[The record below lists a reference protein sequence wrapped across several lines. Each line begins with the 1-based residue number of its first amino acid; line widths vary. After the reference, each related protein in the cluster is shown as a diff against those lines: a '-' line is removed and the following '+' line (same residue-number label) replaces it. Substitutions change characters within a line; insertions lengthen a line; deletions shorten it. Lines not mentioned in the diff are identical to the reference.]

1 MMGIPIFQMALIGL
15 LPSPLKVA
23 FYRMR
28 GAKIG
33 KRVRIAP
40 LAVIIAEEIEIGDDC
55 NIGMLTFIKV
65 RKLRLGNRV
74 KIGMLVAID
83 TESVSIGHDSVVMEQ
98 TVVGGMLTP
107 RSSLSI
113 GCRVKIFPYCFINP
127 TEPIIIEDDVGVGGG
142 TYLFTHGSWQSVLDG
157 FPIAFGPIH
166 LKRGVWLPWRVFI
179 LPNVEIGEYATI
191 GAGAVI
197 NKSIPPRSLAA
208 GIPAK
213 VLSEDGRHLNM
224 LTSEQKWT
232 QVVSIIE
239 EFCEF
244 QNYQGHRSETVK
256 KDSDVFSLRVMT
268 SKNHWTNL
276 VICREI
282 NTSDSYEV
290 VVSLSAISTEVAST
304 YVTNR
309 VTWFDLTSKTSN
321 MGPHSL
327 AEDVRNYFS
336 RYGIRF
342 SVVSDPSFNIT
353 NDD

>member
-1 MMGIPIFQMALIGL
+1 MGIPIFQMALIGL

-23 FYRMR
+23 YYRMR

-55 NIGMLTFIKV
+55 RIGMLTFIKV

-74 KIGMLVAID
+74 TIGTLVAID
-83 TESVSIGHDSVVMEQ
+83 TASVSIGHDSVVMEQ

-142 TYLFTHGSWQSVLDG
+142 TYLFTHGSWQSVLEG

-197 NKSIPPRSLAA
+197 NKSIPARSLAA

-213 VLSEDGRHLNM
+213 IISESGTHLKL
-224 LTSEQKWT
+224 LTFDQKWEKLN
-232 QVVSIIE
+232 SIIKE
-239 EFCEF
+239 LWQF
-244 QNYQGHRSETVK
+244 QNYSRQKSDIVKDEPDLLVLRVYKDDKSWKEIAVCKNKIVENKYEMVVSLAKIDSETVGLYT
-256 KDSDVFSLRVMT
+256 DSG
-268 SKNHWTNL
+268 
-276 VICREI
+276 
-282 NTSDSYEV
+282 
-290 VVSLSAISTEVAST
+290 
-304 YVTNR
+304 
-309 VTWFDLTSKTSN
+309 VTWFDIDSNLTN
-321 MGPHSL
+321 MGPDSL
-327 AEDVRNYFS
+327 AEQVRTFFS

-342 SVVSDPSFNIT
+342 TLTTDPCFEIINK
-353 NDD
+353 